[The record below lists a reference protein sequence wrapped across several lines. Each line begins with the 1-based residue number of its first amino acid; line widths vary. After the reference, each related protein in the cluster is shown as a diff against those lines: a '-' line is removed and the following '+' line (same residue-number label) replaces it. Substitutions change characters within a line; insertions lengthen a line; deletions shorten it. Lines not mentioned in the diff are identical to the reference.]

1 MGEDKYESKLFFQKY
16 LFQIYFLIWLFKDEE
31 LLKYAWPEDIWYFKV
46 STITIIIKKYLN

>member
-1 MGEDKYESKLFFQKY
+1 MGEDKYESKLFFQKH